1 MKNIIF
7 IILSIPLLV
16 FTSCHKEEDYKA
28 KRRIVNETSHSVN
41 LEVFGDDERF
51 EYELEASETVE
62 IEGSCS
68 CCVPENC
75 DIGWRR
81 LPYANIL
88 FDDSLQISFVNI
100 PSTCQQKAINA
111 DPSGGCFGYA
121 LSQEDGWA
129 IYTYRITQE
138 DYESA
143 EPIGGN

>member
-28 KRRIVNETSHSVN
+28 KRRIINETNHSVN

-62 IEGSCS
+62 IEGSCT
-68 CCVPENC
+68 CCVSRICN
-75 DIGWRR
+75 IGWRR
-81 LPYANIL
+81 LPYANII
-88 FDDSLQISFVNI
+88 FDDSLQLSYVGQPDDCN
-100 PSTCQQKAINA
+100 QKAINT
-111 DPSGGCFGYA
+111 DPYVECFGY
-121 LSQEDGWA
+121 LKTREDGWVV
-129 IYTYRITQE
+129 YTYRITQE

-143 EPIGGN
+143 EPISGN